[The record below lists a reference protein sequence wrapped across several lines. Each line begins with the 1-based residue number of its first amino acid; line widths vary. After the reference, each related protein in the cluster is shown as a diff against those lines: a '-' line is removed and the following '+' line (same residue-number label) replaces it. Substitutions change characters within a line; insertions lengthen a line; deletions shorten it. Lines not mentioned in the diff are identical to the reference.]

1 MDIDVEH
8 GGKRSRLTPVSP
20 GSSSMEEKC
29 NSQPSSCSSDPSKP
43 HGDMER
49 AAETLAEHMDK
60 IALGSEA
67 QAEASTLWVSEHP
80 NHGPCLELTPELQPL
95 PGTHPQS

>member
-1 MDIDVEH
+1 
-8 GGKRSRLTPVSP
+8 
-20 GSSSMEEKC
+20 
-29 NSQPSSCSSDPSKP
+29 
-43 HGDMER
+43 MER

-80 NHGPCLELTPELQPL
+80 NHGPCLELTPKLQPL
-95 PGTHPQS
+95 PGTHPQSWPLRGITQLVGPRSVAFKSFWEPSARTS